1 MPSDL
6 TAAYVIEHMGGAHS
20 FESIGRW
27 LVGMALDEASKLAR
41 AASPAFRLAYAAIAV
56 EWLVLADEIAR
67 ATMGS
72 M

>member
-1 MPSDL
+1 MEREFLDKDFSNLSPSERVNLCRDK
-6 TAAYVIEHMGGAHS
+6 A
-20 FESIGRW
+20 
-27 LVGMALDEASKLAR
+27 DEVRKLAK

>member
-1 MPSDL
+1 M
-6 TAAYVIEHMGGAHS
+6 ERQF
-20 FESIGRW
+20 FEEDFTRLSPTERVN
-27 LVGMALDEASKLAR
+27 LCRDKADEASKLAK

-56 EWLVLADEIAR
+56 EWLILADEIAR

>member
-1 MPSDL
+1 MERDFLDKDFSTLSP
-6 TAAYVIEHMGGAHS
+6 
-20 FESIGRW
+20 FERVN
-27 LVGMALDEASKLAR
+27 LCRDKADEASKLAR

>member
-1 MPSDL
+1 MEREFLDKDFSNLSPSERVNLCRDK
-6 TAAYVIEHMGGAHS
+6 A
-20 FESIGRW
+20 
-27 LVGMALDEASKLAR
+27 DEARKLAKV
-41 AASPAFRLAYAAIAV
+41 ASPAFRLAYAAIAV